1 MKLLAVV
8 ISAMALVACG
18 GGGGGSSS
26 TSTSTGAFD
35 LAVVGT
41 AATGIAIPGATVSA
55 KCSSGAATSTTQ
67 PDGSYRLDITN
78 GQRPCLL
85 EITNP
90 VDGTKLHSVVVGS
103 GNSPIANITPL
114 TEMTTA
120 RLLGSDTA
128 VFFATFDAAAASQKI
143 NTSSVSTAQADV
155 SLVLTGTVDTTTLS
169 DFISTPLKAATQSS
183 PTSGDA
189 QDKLLDALRV
199 KLTSAQ
205 IGVLSTALAT
215 NQTTGTIKQTVA
227 GMVATTA
234 TPPTARA
241 GAAQSVI
248 TGTTVTLDAST
259 STAATGIT
267 LTYAWTLNSK
277 PTGSAATL
285 VSPNSPKPTFVADAA
300 GSYVASVIVNDGTTA
315 SAPAS
320 ITVVA
325 SAANAAPVANAG
337 VAQVVVAGNLVTLD
351 GSASSDA
358 NNDPLTYA
366 WTLTSKPTGSAA
378 TLSSSTSVKPTF
390 TADIAG
396 TFVAKLVVNDGKVNS
411 VAVTTS
417 ITAAVLNIAPV
428 ANAGGIQNVVAGNLV
443 TLDGSASS
451 DANSDPLTYAWT
463 LTSKPTGSA
472 SALSSSTSIKPTF
485 TADTAGTYVATLI
498 VNDGKVNSSPST
510 TSITAAMV
518 NKLVLSEVPTSPCFI
533 NCADTVLTLPYSTN
547 AAANANTICVGSCP
561 TTYTV
566 DSLKLSAT
574 GQTYTIVNLQ
584 ASNLTTGSKITPLF
598 SGLVNGQTILA
609 GQVVAFSLQ
618 SPFTLGA
625 NVNLKY
631 SFTVQETGDTFSY
644 IVLLHTN

>member
-18 GGGGGSSS
+18 GGGGGGSSS
-26 TSTSTGAFD
+26 TPTLGSIAAD
-35 LAVVGT
+35 LTVIGT
-41 AATGIAIPGATVSA
+41 AATGLAIPGATVSA
-55 KCSSGAATSTTQ
+55 KCSSGAATSTTKS
-67 PDGSYRLDITN
+67 DGSYTLDIVN
-78 GQRPCLL
+78 PQRPCLL

-90 VDGTKLHSVVVGS
+90 VDGTKLHSVVAGS
-103 GNSPIANITPL
+103 GSGIATANITPL

-120 RLLGSDTA
+120 RLLGADTS
-128 VFFATFDAAAASQKI
+128 VFFAAFDAAAASQKI
-143 NTSSVSTAQADV
+143 TTSNVSTAQADV
-155 SLVLTGTVDTTTLS
+155 GLVLTGTVDTTTLS

-189 QDKLLDALRV
+189 QDKLLDALRL

-227 GMVATTA
+227 GMVAIAA

-259 STAATGIT
+259 STAASGIT

-315 SAPAS
+315 SAPAT
-320 ITVVA
+320 INVVA

-337 VAQVVVAGNLVTLD
+337 VAQVVV
-351 GSASSDA
+351 S
-358 NNDPLTYA
+358 
-366 WTLTSKPTGSAA
+366 
-378 TLSSSTSVKPTF
+378 
-390 TADIAG
+390 
-396 TFVAKLVVNDGKVNS
+396 
-411 VAVTTS
+411 
-417 ITAAVLNIAPV
+417 
-428 ANAGGIQNVVAGNLV
+428 GNLV

-472 SALSSSTSIKPTF
+472 AALSSLTSLKPTF
-485 TADTAGTYVATLI
+485 TADTAGTYVATLV

-510 TSITAAMV
+510 TSITAAVV
-518 NKLVLSEVPTSPCFI
+518 NKLVLSEVPTSTCFI

-547 AAANANTICVGSCP
+547 SAANASITCVGSCP
-561 TTYTV
+561 TTYIV
-566 DSLKLSAT
+566 DSLKLSAI

-584 ASNLTTGSKITPLF
+584 ASNLTNGSIIAPLF
-598 SGLVNGQTILA
+598 SGLTNGQTISP

-625 NVNLKY
+625 TVNLKY
-631 SFTVQETGDTFSY
+631 SFTVQETGTTFNYS
-644 IVLLHTN
+644 VLLRTN